1 MDRRHVL
8 FLSKALFFQ
17 SIFHILGGLKCDK
30 DIDACKCAENTY
42 NLSNR
47 SGIHVQRLRKLS
59 FKNDTTCINFNN
71 NNIPKLSCEDFSP
84 IPSSVK
90 KLYLRNC
97 KIKSIDC
104 TNIFRNLTK
113 LMVFD
118 IGSNELQT
126 NAFINIFMSV
136 EKVSS
141 IASLSLNI
149 SGNELSENFSYSFLH
164 NLKEFRADGC
174 KINNL
179 QKILETNK
187 TNNRLRLLSLQH
199 NQINETSLEAFYN
212 HGEQYEMLD
221 SLLLSYNP
229 VKSLTRTVFSK
240 LQKLRNLWITNLFA
254 FTTFPGLNCPRLNVL
269 DISNSFSFSP
279 VEDVI
284 NVFNVS
290 RNISNLVLSGT
301 DLVNWTENDL
311 LQLLNPLTEL
321 TELNL
326 NKTSLTEIP
335 CNLIRE
341 QTSLKFIGLSENYIV
356 GWFSDC
362 FENMP
367 KDLEKIYLRQ
377 NLITIINET
386 SFPKLLVKRL
396 KHLYLNGNLF
406 KCDCSTHWFRSWMRD
421 HYGILDALSEDK
433 STPFYECHSPK
444 NNGTLLVDFDP
455 TYEQCHGL
463 SISELLS
470 LSISGFCFVL
480 ILTLNALT
488 KLNYKKRG
496 VRYQKDIKGY
506 EEIDGWGMVKIS

>member
-1 MDRRHVL
+1 MDRRHGL

-47 SGIHVQRLRKLS
+47 SGISGLRLRKLR

-90 KLYLRNC
+90 SLYLRNC

-104 TNIFRNLTK
+104 TNIFENLTK

-136 EKVSS
+136 KR
-141 IASLSLNI
+141 ASKIVPLSLNI
-149 SGNELSENFSYSFLH
+149 SGNELSENYSYSFLRD
-164 NLKEFRADGC
+164 LQEFRADGC

-179 QKILETNK
+179 HNILETNE
-187 TNNRLRLLSLQH
+187 TNKRLRLLSLQH

-212 HGEQYEMLD
+212 HGEHYEMLD

-240 LQKLRNLWITNLFA
+240 LKKLRNLWITNFFA
-254 FTTFPGLNCPRLNVL
+254 FNATFPGLNCPRLNIL
-269 DISNSFSFSP
+269 DISHSFSFSP
-279 VEDVI
+279 VEEVKS
-284 NVFNVS
+284 VFNIS

-311 LQLLNPLTEL
+311 LQLLNPLTDL

-335 CNLIRE
+335 CDLLRT
-341 QTSLKFIGLSENYIV
+341 QTSLKFIGLSENFIV
-356 GWFSDC
+356 GWFSNC

-367 KDLEKIYLRQ
+367 KSLEKIYLRQ
-377 NLITIINET
+377 NRITIINET
-386 SFPKLLVKRL
+386 SFPPEFVEKL

-444 NNGTLLVDFDP
+444 NNGSLLVDFDP
-455 TYEQCHGL
+455 TYEECHGL

-488 KLNYKKRG
+488 RLNNKKRG
-496 VRYQKDIKGY
+496 ERYQSY
-506 EEIDGWGMVKIS
+506 EDIDGWAMVKLS